1 MASACYTNYL
11 AELLEEN
18 QIKEKDIDEAVY
30 RILKLKEDLGLFEDP
45 FSGANPEKEKQ
56 IIRTKEHL
64 SFAKKFAEESAVLLK
79 NDDVLPLSKKLH
91 YVVLGPYADTNRTN
105 GSWAGHGDNN
115 LNTKLVDELKNKGIH
130 IDFVKASLTP
140 EFNEDELDM
149 IDNADQIIL
158 TLGENEYESGE
169 AKSKV
174 DLDLPRGQYQFVKFA
189 KSLNKKVVVI
199 LYHGRP
205 FVLSNIMKADGIL
218 DAFYLGSQAHE
229 AIASILSGDVN
240 PSGKLPI
247 SYPRHGGQVPIYY
260 NHLNTGRPREKRN
273 NEYTSF
279 YLDEKNEA
287 LFPFGYGLSYATFV
301 YENLGVSHKTFK
313 DDEKIKVSIDVKNIS
328 DISGSETIQL
338 YINDMVS
345 FYARP
350 VKELKSFKKIWIEAH
365 QTKTVEFT
373 ISKNDL
379 IYFDPNGNNLLESG
393 EFQLMVGSS
402 SEDVQVIEVKYLGGH
417 I

>member
-1 MASACYTNYL
+1 
-11 AELLEEN
+11 
-18 QIKEKDIDEAVY
+18 
-30 RILKLKEDLGLFEDP
+30 
-45 FSGANPEKEKQ
+45 
-56 IIRTKEHL
+56 
-64 SFAKKFAEESAVLLK
+64 
-79 NDDVLPLSKKLH
+79 
-91 YVVLGPYADTNRTN
+91 
-105 GSWAGHGDNN
+105 
-115 LNTKLVDELKNKGIH
+115 
-130 IDFVKASLTP
+130 
-140 EFNEDELDM
+140 
-149 IDNADQIIL
+149 
-158 TLGENEYESGE
+158 
-169 AKSKV
+169 
-174 DLDLPRGQYQFVKFA
+174 
-189 KSLNKKVVVI
+189 
-199 LYHGRP
+199 
-205 FVLSNIMKADGIL
+205 MKADGIL

-350 VKELKSFKKIWIEAH
+350 VKELKAFKKIWIEAH